1 MEIYFYKTDMADAA
15 ELVPGAKRLGPRT
28 IGFTYDPE
36 TLFKVQELIFMR
48 LRYE

>member
-1 MEIYFYKTDMADAA
+1 MEVDFHKTDMADAA

-28 IGFTYDPE
+28 IGFAVDLDTF
-36 TLFKVQELIFMR
+36 FKVQELIFMR